1 VLLVDDDPV
10 VRDIIKSALEREY
23 DVVEASGYSE
33 VIDLLNYPVDVAIID
48 YILPDCDGFDI
59 LKKVR
64 EVHPALPA
72 IIMTGFS
79 HERVVI
85 KAIRSE
91 VADYIKK
98 PLKLAYLKKRLAE
111 LFGNESE
118 YGVSEDIENREEFI
132 LDGVAEHIEDNYAKN
147 LTLDKLSAMSCM
159 SRFKFSRSFRNRFKQ
174 TFTSYL
180 NSIRVKNAAE
190 LLINPNISI
199 GEVARVVGYSS
210 VTHFE
215 RVFKAVF
222 GMTPREY
229 RKRERKILTQE

>member
-147 LTLDKLSAMSCM
+147 LTLDKLSAMS
-159 SRFKFSRSFRNRFKQ
+159 
-174 TFTSYL
+174 SYL